1 MRMAQQLILFY
12 DAMRHSTYEYACV
25 GGVHVLCL
33 QEELSKFLGDAII
46 NVGAAVSSQ
55 GRPVTFC
62 RVQRDKNFA
71 FVEVRSAEE
80 ASNVMALDG
89 LVFKDVPLKVCRKLF
104 STAIVLFCQMQD
116 LLSVGGKGLAEC

>member
-1 MRMAQQLILFY
+1 MG
-12 DAMRHSTYEYACV
+12 STHV
-25 GGVHVLCL
+25 FVSDGVLRLRFCL

-89 LVFKDVPLKVCRKLF
+89 LVFKDVPLKVRR
-104 STAIVLFCQMQD
+104 I
-116 LLSVGGKGLAEC
+116 E